1 MIMAADL
8 NRPVACVGD
17 WKRDGGSVLVQ
28 DDLARCWKNLARYH
42 ICLRYLAKTA
52 SGETSATV
60 NARQTEIERIIGS
73 LANWIVN
80 GNELGAVGKRR
91 FHLHLADHFADAFH
105 DLIAGQHFAACG
117 HELGNGPAV
126 ACPLHDD
133 VGYERD
139 AFGIVELDASGKP
152 SASDKRRERDHQLV
166 SFARREIHE
175 ILQFMAGFSRSTS
188 SALGRGWIQ
197 VLR

>member
-8 NRPVACVGD
+8 NRPVARVGD
-17 WKRDGGSVLVQ
+17 WTRDGGSVLVQ

-42 ICLRYLAKTA
+42 VCLRYLAKTA

-60 NARQTEIERIIGS
+60 NARQIGIDRIIGS

-105 DLIAGQHFAACG
+105 DLSTGQYFAACG
-117 HELGNGPAV
+117 HELANRLAV
-126 ACPLHDD
+126 AGSLHDE
-133 VGYERD
+133 VGYDGD
-139 AFGIVELDASGKP
+139 AFRIVEPDASCEP
-152 SASDKRRERDHQLV
+152 AARDKR
-166 SFARREIHE
+166 
-175 ILQFMAGFSRSTS
+175 
-188 SALGRGWIQ
+188 
-197 VLR
+197 